1 MSPDQERIQT
11 IYQRLKPAQDT
22 LNYMRKNDENVSVL
36 TTNFRLMQKDIQTIC
51 EKLETNTDEH
61 KMILSKIDSLQKF
74 MYMVMGALI
83 ILQFLL
89 KFWNNI

>member
-22 LNYMRKNDENVSVL
+22 LNYMRKNDDNMAQL
-36 TTNFRLMQKDIQTIC
+36 TTNFRLMQKDIQNIC
-51 EKLETNTDEH
+51 EKLETNTEEH
-61 KMILSKIDSLQKF
+61 KAILTKIDSLQKF

-83 ILQFLL
+83 ILQFIL
-89 KFWNNI
+89 KFFTNI